1 MKPLDIVSIYDKCKY
16 TETCLKQHKPT
27 TPTYTGELLQEK
39 SGLLQK
45 NIEKKKMME
54 ETKV

>member
-16 TETCLKQHKPT
+16 TETCLKPT